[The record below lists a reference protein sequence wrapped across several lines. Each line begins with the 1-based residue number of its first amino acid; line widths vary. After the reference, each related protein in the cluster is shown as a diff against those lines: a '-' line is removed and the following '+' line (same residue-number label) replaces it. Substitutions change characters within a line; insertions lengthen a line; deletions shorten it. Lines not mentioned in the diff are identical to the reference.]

1 MDGSNG
7 RERRASKAVR
17 RVAPTSNFLQS
28 ANLSDLLLYTD
39 SADFISGVEP
49 IPRAAA
55 RARRAAARGARQLR
69 RRARNIADRGGSLRT
84 KHRLLQTRSPEWASH
99 IKPVQ

>member
-49 IPRAAA
+49 IPRAAP
-55 RARRAAARGARQLR
+55 RAPAAQQPAAHDSCVAARET
-69 RRARNIADRGGSLRT
+69 SLT
-84 KHRLLQTRSPEWASH
+84 EEG
-99 IKPVQ
+99 V